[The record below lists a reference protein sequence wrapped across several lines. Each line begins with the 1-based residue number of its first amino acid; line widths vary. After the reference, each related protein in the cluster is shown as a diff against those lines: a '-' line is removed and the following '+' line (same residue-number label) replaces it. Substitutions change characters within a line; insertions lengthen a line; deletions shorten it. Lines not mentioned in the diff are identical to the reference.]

1 MNHVFIIWLACGLCF
16 LGCDRGPAVETTRI
30 KAEAGN
36 AEAQNDLGR
45 MYFFGAG
52 VEQDNIAAYAWTS
65 LAETNG
71 HPKAKQNKGNIAKK
85 MTPAQIAEA
94 EELAEEL
101 RNQVEENKKAAEQ

>member
-1 MNHVFIIWLACGLCF
+1 MKHVFIIWLIGGLVF
-16 LGCDRGPAVETTRI
+16 LGCDRGPAIETTKT
-30 KAEAGN
+30 KAEAGD
-36 AEAQNDLGR
+36 AKAQNDLGR

-85 MTPAQIAEA
+85 MTPAQIVEA
-94 EELAEEL
+94 EELFQKLQKQYDVNGTAPSE
-101 RNQVEENKKAAEQ
+101 

>member
-1 MNHVFIIWLACGLCF
+1 MKHVFIVWLVGGFVF
-16 LGCDRGPAVETTRI
+16 LGCDRGSAIETTKT
-30 KAEAGN
+30 KAEAGD

-85 MTPAQIAEA
+85 MTAAQVTKA
-94 EELAEEL
+94 EELAEKL
-101 RNQVEENKKAAEQ
+101 RKQVGVNKKAGEQ